1 MYLAIDSILID
12 ELYYPRNE
20 LGWRQIQNYVSA
32 LRTGATF
39 PPIVVGKRNGRYV
52 LIDGRHRYEAFKR
65 TDNEKIPA
73 MLTKLPESEWFAEA
87 VRLNSSHGHP
97 LSFQERIKAAMVL
110 QKQKFSLDKIEKIVA
125 IQSGQLQELIE
136 QRGHWVHPED
146 IRPVVVKTA
155 IAATAASRGRKWLEQ
170 EAARIEQKQEALSG
184 HRLRYLVADLVT
196 LLDGDLIDE
205 VDVELVIK
213 LRESVNN
220 WLKSRVKA

>member
-1 MYLAIDSILID
+1 MYLPIDSILVD

-20 LGWRQIQNYVSA
+20 LGWRHVQSYVNA

-39 PPIVVGKRNGRYV
+39 PPIIVGKRDGRYV

-65 TDNEKIPA
+65 TKSDKIPA
-73 MLTKLPESEWFAEA
+73 ILTKLPETDWFAEA

-125 IQSGQLQELIE
+125 IQSAQLQELIQ

-146 IRPVVVKTA
+146 IRPLVVKA
-155 IAATAASRGRKWLEQ
+155 SIAATAASRGRKWLEEQ
-170 EAARIEQKQEALSG
+170 AERIDHKQASLSG
-184 HRLRYLVADLVT
+184 HQVKYLVADLIA
-196 LLDGDLIDE
+196 LLDSELIDE
-205 VDVELVIK
+205 ADTELIIK
-213 LRESVNN
+213 LRESANN
-220 WLKSRVKA
+220 WLKSRIAA